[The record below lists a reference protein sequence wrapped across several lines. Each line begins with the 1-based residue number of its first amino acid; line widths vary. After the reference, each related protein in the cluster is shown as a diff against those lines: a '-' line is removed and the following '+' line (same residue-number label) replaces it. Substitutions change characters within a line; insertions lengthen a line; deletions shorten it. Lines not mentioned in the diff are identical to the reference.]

1 MNKLHL
7 LTLFITTIVFT
18 GCGPSEK
25 ELELEKKL
33 EALMQAEQER
43 LDEQEKQ
50 LKLNGSVFVVT
61 KGGTNYKLGLTPV
74 AAITKEDF
82 ERVESIAI
90 DAVNRFILD
99 NSPAYR
105 KALAEIKP
113 LKDKLDL
120 LSKQHDIADGNLDK
134 LIKEKEFLGSKS
146 GIYIYNGTRN
156 VSYYGSDSSSQ
167 ALARS
172 IRAEINSE
180 IAKLNAIAEQFK
192 ETKDQANDAKNRMD
206 RIANEAKNQISTYQR
221 SLATVALGV
230 TQTKTKTNADGEFS
244 LNLTRGMDFVLVAFA
259 DRSIGKSSEEYN
271 WLIPY
276 TTPLIQGEDT
286 LLISNDTMASDT
298 SPATSGLKI
307 FKSSPYLGYIGK
319 KTLYN

>member
-61 KGGTNYKLGLTPV
+61 RAGTNYKLGLTPV

-82 ERVESIAI
+82 EMVESIAI
-90 DAVNRFILD
+90 DAVNKFIIEK
-99 NSPAYR
+99 SPAYR
-105 KALAEIKP
+105 KAEAEFTPMKN
-113 LKDKLDL
+113 KLDL
-120 LSKQHDIADGNLDK
+120 LKKQYDTANKSLNSTIKSYELNVFKDGISILG
-134 LIKEKEFLGSKS
+134 KEISVYSRE
-146 GIYIYNGTRN
+146 
-156 VSYYGSDSSSQ
+156 DE
-167 ALARS
+167 ALARV
-172 IRAEINSE
+172 ILAEFNSE
-180 IAKLNAIAEQFK
+180 VAKINAIVEQYN
-192 ETKDQANDAKNRMD
+192 EIRNQIADAGNLMDQ
-206 RIANEAKNQISTYQR
+206 IASEAKNQISTYQR
-221 SLATVALGV
+221 SLATVVVEV

-244 LNLTRGMDFVLVAFA
+244 LNLTRGMDFVLAAFA
-259 DRSIGKSSEEYN
+259 DRSVEKRSEEYN

-298 SPATSGLKI
+298 SPVTSGLDV
-307 FKSSPYLGYIGK
+307 FKRSPYLGPL
-319 KTLYN
+319 TPLELFESNL

>member
-61 KGGTNYKLGLTPV
+61 RGGTNYKLGLTPV

-90 DAVNRFILD
+90 DAVNKFIIEK
-99 NSPAYR
+99 SPVYR
-105 KALAEIKP
+105 KAVAEFTPIKN
-113 LKDKLDL
+113 KLDL
-120 LSKQHDIADGNLDK
+120 LEKQYDTAKKSLNSTIKSYELADGISI
-134 LIKEKEFLGSKS
+134 LILGGKISVYS
-146 GIYIYNGTRN
+146 RG
-156 VSYYGSDSSSQ
+156 DQ
-167 ALARS
+167 AFARV
-172 IRAEINSE
+172 IL
-180 IAKLNAIAEQFK
+180 AKLNSEVAKINAIVEQYNEIRNQIADAENLM
-192 ETKDQANDAKNRMD
+192 DQ
-206 RIANEAKNQISTYQR
+206 IASEAENQISTYQR
-221 SLATVALGV
+221 SLATVAHGV

-244 LNLTRGMDFVLVAFA
+244 LNLTRGMDFVLAAFA
-259 DRSIGKSSEEYN
+259 DRSVGESSEEYN

-298 SPATSGLKI
+298 SPVTSGLNV
-307 FKSSPYLGYIGK
+307 FEPSPYLVSPRPLELFK
-319 KTLYN
+319 LN